1 MISIRGLK
9 IPDTS
14 SASCQ
19 VASPR
24 YHRREVQCDQK
35 GSPCRSPCSWLG
47 PMERVALGCSKV
59 AMYKSHNTHDVVS
72 PCFMCHAWCR
82 WSLVSY
88 KTWVCYNVVLANR
101 TLTYYATKRSGSKKQ
116 HDKSQ
121 RKPKKTNIKR
131 SHEQLDIHGNM
142 SNFNGL
148 VRHAHK
154 KWQILVTLSDIIH
167 RFISTICPLHW
178 TLLKAPVPP
187 TTDFDIRWLPCGE
200 TA

>member
-1 MISIRGLK
+1 MLKWLMISIRGLK

-101 TLTYYATKRSGSKKQ
+101 TLTYYATKRSGSKLSVAIYCVPIPRNKWKQ
-116 HDKSQ
+116 S
-121 RKPKKTNIKR
+121 I
-131 SHEQLDIHGNM
+131 
-142 SNFNGL
+142 
-148 VRHAHK
+148 
-154 KWQILVTLSDIIH
+154 
-167 RFISTICPLHW
+167 
-178 TLLKAPVPP
+178 APNTKHPP
-187 TTDFDIRWLPCGE
+187 NE
-200 TA
+200 TVL